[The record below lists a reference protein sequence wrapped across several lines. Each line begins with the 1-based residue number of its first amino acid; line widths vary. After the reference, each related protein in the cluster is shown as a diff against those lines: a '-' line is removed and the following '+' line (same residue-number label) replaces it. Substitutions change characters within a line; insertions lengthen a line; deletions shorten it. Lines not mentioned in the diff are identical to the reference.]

1 MCRGTAPWPS
11 RSFDEARLGQMKN
24 QKLATPELRE
34 RRLAVFTLLVASFG
48 AGFVAAQL
56 IGALVGAAAMFGLLL
71 FPPFRDPVLRLMDL
85 LMP

>member
-1 MCRGTAPWPS
+1 MDSS
-11 RSFDEARLGQMKN
+11 RRNPGLG
-24 QKLATPELRE
+24 E
-34 RRLAVFTLLVASFG
+34 RRPAVFTLLVASFG

-56 IGALVGAAAMFGLLL
+56 IGGLVGAAAMFALLL